1 MTVKPIRNASS
12 LSSRIDALRVRHRGL
27 DLRVETEQRRPRP
40 DASEL
45 QWLKRERLRLKD
57 EMRLYE
63 GLLRTSSPGQPAT

>member
-63 GLLRTSSPGQPAT
+63 GLLRTSSPGQPVT